1 MYHISMKLKLSFIVA
16 LATSIIFIPTAQAG
30 ESLQGSGSSFASNF
44 IDRCKSD
51 YAKETGNSVSY
62 NPVGS
67 GSGKNMFT
75 NNVVNFAMSDV
86 PYSSSEIKP
95 SKDFVYVP
103 LVAGPIGIIYR
114 LDGYKI
120 NIKLKKDTLANIFAG
135 NISKWNDP
143 QILEDNLIAGK
154 IPNIPNKPIKLVYRS
169 DGSGTS
175 QVFTEYLHA
184 IAPSIWVKQGNKSFA
199 SAFPGDIS
207 SNFMYQSASGSQG
220 IAMIQAV
227 TDGSISYNE
236 ISYARNLKMAS
247 IENESGKFMHPTL
260 NAAAQ
265 FLSDATKDP
274 SGIIKV
280 NYLNQNKL
288 SYNIGTF
295 TYGIAYKGNT
305 IENKS
310 VQSFFNFMLNSCN
323 KKAKEIG
330 YSPIT
335 GSMLKFAKSKVSEI
349 NKI

>member
-1 MYHISMKLKLSFIVA
+1 
-16 LATSIIFIPTAQAG
+16 
-30 ESLQGSGSSFASNF
+30 
-44 IDRCKSD
+44 
-51 YAKETGNSVSY
+51 
-62 NPVGS
+62 
-67 GSGKNMFT
+67 
-75 NNVVNFAMSDV
+75 
-86 PYSSSEIKP
+86 
-95 SKDFVYVP
+95 
-103 LVAGPIGIIYR
+103 
-114 LDGYKI
+114 
-120 NIKLKKDTLANIFAG
+120 
-135 NISKWNDP
+135 
-143 QILEDNLIAGK
+143 
-154 IPNIPNKPIKLVYRS
+154 
-169 DGSGTS
+169 
-175 QVFTEYLHA
+175 
-184 IAPSIWVKQGNKSFA
+184 
-199 SAFPGDIS
+199 
-207 SNFMYQSASGSQG
+207 
-220 IAMIQAV
+220 
-227 TDGSISYNE
+227 
-236 ISYARNLKMAS
+236 MAS